1 VDLIDRYVNEIARRL
16 PRSKRADVREEL
28 RSALND
34 ALDSRVEG
42 EPNEEDV
49 VALLEEFGRPTEVA
63 ASYSDANRYL
73 IGPPLYPVFKLV
85 VSVALPALAAVL
97 VFSFALSVWAD
108 PSQMSSLGA
117 KLLSLLGGIFQT
129 SVLTLGTIVLVFAL
143 LQRLDLNP
151 DDLQVEEEVW
161 NPRDLPVVADVDL
174 VGRGEALTSIVF
186 AAVFMV
192 VVNLFRDRLGL
203 MLTPGQKVLF
213 SHIVV
218 DNLLWIKI
226 SLLLG
231 MALHTWLLWA
241 GRWRGLTRI
250 AKIGCDLFGVYV
262 VYRVARAVVADKAAL
277 FDAGLPGPLPEMI
290 SMAAH
295 WLPVI
300 VAVVVLFDA
309 AKVLYR
315 LAIRSSETPPTV
327 VGA

>member
-1 VDLIDRYVNEIARRL
+1 MDLIDRYVNEIARRL

-34 ALDSRVEG
+34 ALDGRVEA
-42 EPNEEDV
+42 EPSEEDV
-49 VALLEEFGRPTEVA
+49 VALLEEFGRPAEVA
-63 ASYSDANRYL
+63 ASYSDASRYL

-97 VFSFALSVWAD
+97 VFSFALSLWAD
-108 PSQMSSLGA
+108 PSQTSSLGA
-117 KLLSLLGGIFQT
+117 KLLALLGGIFQT
-129 SVLTLGTIVLVFAL
+129 SILTLGTIVLVFAL
-143 LQRLDLNP
+143 LQRLDLDP
-151 DDLQVEEEVW
+151 ADLQAEEEAW
-161 NPRDLPVVADVDL
+161 NPRDLPAVRDDDL
-174 VGRGEALTSIVF
+174 VGKGEALTSIVF

-203 MLTPGQKVLF
+203 MLTPGQMVLF
-213 SHIVV
+213 NHVLV
-218 DNLLWIKI
+218 DNLLWINI

-241 GRWRGLTRI
+241 GRWHGLTRV
-250 AKIGCDLFGVYV
+250 AKVGCDLFGVYV
-262 VYRVARAVVADKAAL
+262 LYRITRAVVEDEAAL

-290 SMAAH
+290 SAAAH

-315 LAIRSSETPPTV
+315 RILRSSDAPPTA